1 MIFVELITV
10 ILVKLMP
17 PIETFHSEPANFV
30 APAKF
35 SPTIVIGVPPAVEPV
50 AGVMLMNF
58 GSSTYVYLFV
68 PVTEVP
74 FGVVILMLTSPAIP
88 AGVLPLIDVAL
99 TTVILVNTVP
109 FIDTL

>member
-1 MIFVELITV
+1 MELITV

-17 PIETFHSEPANFV
+17 PMETFHIEPASFV

-50 AGVMLMNF
+50 DGVMLMNF
-58 GSSTYVYLFV
+58 GRSTYVYLFV
-68 PVTEVP
+68 PVTAVP
-74 FGVVILMLTSPAIP
+74 LGVVILILTSPAIP

-99 TTVILVNTVP
+99 TIVILVNTVP